1 MNIILLIG
9 SPGSGKSTLGAYL
22 AKEHSARCRFFSA
35 GKWIRKNGLLHSKDL
50 RAAAKGQLDA
60 ILKDRDDT
68 RLLRLQARRWPRGR
82 RAARACNWGSARSTR
97 RAAPP
102 RRGGCGPKAIGV
114 ARMQQGRDRQR
125 PLQGPDRG
133 AAAAPSSLGVES
145 RKIVRA
151 TPPVGEL
158 ALGTRRSCLDN

>member
-68 RLLRLQARRWPRGR
+68 RLLRLQARRWPCGR
-82 RAARACNWGSARSTR
+82 RAHATGAQ
-97 RAAPP
+97 RAAPGERRP
-102 RRGGCGPKAIGV
+102 RDEADVVQKRVASRGCNKAGTDN
-114 ARMQQGRDRQR
+114 ARSKARIAEPLR
-125 PLQGPDRG
+125 PHPPWGW
-133 AAAAPSSLGVES
+133 S
-145 RKIVRA
+145 R
-151 TPPVGEL
+151 
-158 ALGTRRSCLDN
+158 